1 MVLPSTP
8 LVDKTHQKQAG
19 SCQRPVGGTRQHLS
33 PQLSSSRVSAAR
45 PLSAGHVGDHSR
57 QDFHLCKVYPSLEDL
72 VLPPSLSV
80 GVLDRSQA
88 PRLSPG
94 ILTQRKTLRQRFKS
108 KQCTG
113 EVIPENLGGKPELET
128 GREKKQ

>member
-1 MVLPSTP
+1 MEFFIILVRGTQLRGDP
-8 LVDKTHQKQAG
+8 LAGVDPFT
-19 SCQRPVGGTRQHLS
+19 L
-33 PQLSSSRVSAAR
+33 
-45 PLSAGHVGDHSR
+45 
-57 QDFHLCKVYPSLEDL
+57 SLEDL